1 MARRGGGFPGMG
13 GGMNPQQM
21 MMKVQK
27 MQQQMA
33 QAQEEIANTEI
44 TASAGGGMVTV
55 TATGKQEIV
64 SVHIDPTV
72 VNAEDVP
79 MLEDLVQAA
88 VNDALRRSKEL
99 AQNEIG
105 SLTGGLNL
113 PGMM

>member
-1 MARRGGGFPGMG
+1 MQEKLA
-13 GGMNPQQM
+13 QM
-21 MMKVQK
+21 QEDLGQK
-27 MQQQMA
+27 TV
-33 QAQEEIANTEI
+33 IGT
-44 TASAGGGMVTV
+44 SGGGMVTV

-64 SVHIDPTV
+64 SLHIDPAV
-72 VNAEDVP
+72 VDAEDVP

-105 SLTGGLNL
+105 ALTGGLNL

>member
-1 MARRGGGFPGMG
+1 MPSMDEILRQARAM
-13 GGMNPQQM
+13 QEKLAQM
-21 MMKVQK
+21 
-27 MQQQMA
+27 
-33 QAQEEIANTEI
+33 QEELGKQTVIGT
-44 TASAGGGMVTV
+44 SGGGMVTV
-55 TATGKQEIV
+55 TATGKQELV

>member
-1 MARRGGGFPGMG
+1 MPSMDEILRQARA
-13 GGMNPQQM
+13 
-21 MMKVQK
+21 
-27 MQQQMA
+27 MQEKLARMQDELGKQTV
-33 QAQEEIANTEI
+33 IGT
-44 TASAGGGMVTV
+44 SGGGMVTV

>member
-1 MARRGGGFPGMG
+1 MQEKLAR
-13 GGMNPQQM
+13 
-21 MMKVQK
+21 
-27 MQQQMA
+27 MQDELGKQTV
-33 QAQEEIANTEI
+33 IGT
-44 TASAGGGMVTV
+44 SGGGMVTV

>member
-1 MARRGGGFPGMG
+1 MPSMDEILRQARA
-13 GGMNPQQM
+13 
-21 MMKVQK
+21 
-27 MQQQMA
+27 MQEKLARMQDELGKQTV
-33 QAQEEIANTEI
+33 IGT
-44 TASAGGGMVTV
+44 SGGGMVTV

-64 SVHIDPTV
+64 SVHIDPAV
-72 VNAEDVP
+72 VNSEDVP

>member
-1 MARRGGGFPGMG
+1 MEKLAR
-13 GGMNPQQM
+13 
-21 MMKVQK
+21 
-27 MQQQMA
+27 MQDELGKQTV
-33 QAQEEIANTEI
+33 IGT
-44 TASAGGGMVTV
+44 SGGGMVTV

>member
-1 MARRGGGFPGMG
+1 MPSMDEILRQARA
-13 GGMNPQQM
+13 
-21 MMKVQK
+21 
-27 MQQQMA
+27 MQEKLARMQDELGKQTG
-33 QAQEEIANTEI
+33 IGT
-44 TASAGGGMVTV
+44 SGGGMVTV

>member
-1 MARRGGGFPGMG
+1 MPNMDEILRQARAM
-13 GGMNPQQM
+13 QEKLAQM
-21 MMKVQK
+21 QEDLGQK
-27 MQQQMA
+27 TV
-33 QAQEEIANTEI
+33 IGT
-44 TASAGGGMVTV
+44 SGGGMVTV

-64 SVHIDPTV
+64 SLHIDPAV
-72 VNAEDVP
+72 VDAEDVP

-105 SLTGGLNL
+105 ALTGGLNL